1 MDFKQLR
8 SFVAVA
14 DCGSFTRAA
23 GKLYISQPSV
33 SAHVRQ
39 LEDELGEQLFVRTT
53 KSLQITA
60 RGHELYEYAVH
71 VLAMED
77 RLLSRWAE
85 EETRICIGAS
95 TIPSAYLLPEL
106 LVAYRA
112 KQNDVTFDICQG
124 DSRSVLNGLLDGRY
138 ELGLVGM
145 ESADE
150 RLALTPFYRDTMVLI
165 TANNDYFAA
174 LHERGADASE
184 ILCSQPVLLRE
195 EGSGSRK
202 SAEEFLRAAGF
213 EPAQLSVTARLN
225 DQESVKNLVAGG
237 LGVAVTSEKAAED
250 GVKLGR
256 LLCFPLPGSAVREL
270 YLAQRRG
277 ERFRPQTEHFAEFVT
292 RFYRD
297 KQ

>member
-1 MDFKQLR
+1 MDLKQLR

-23 GKLYISQPSV
+23 EKLYISQPSV

-39 LEDELGEQLFVRTT
+39 LEEELNEQLFLRTT
-53 KSLQITA
+53 KSLAITA
-60 RGHELYEYAVH
+60 RGRELYEYAVH
-71 VLAMED
+71 VLGMQE

-106 LVAYRA
+106 LVGYRA
-112 KQNDVTFDICQG
+112 KQPDVTFEICQS
-124 DSRSVLNGLLDGRY
+124 DSRGVLNGLLDGRF
-138 ELGLVGM
+138 ELGFVGM

-165 TANNDYFAA
+165 TPNNEHFAGLRA
-174 LHERGADASE
+174 RGADPAE

-202 SAEEFLRAAGF
+202 YTDDFLRAAGV
-213 EPAQLSVTARLN
+213 EMAQLSVTARLN

-250 GVKLGR
+250 ACTAGKLIA
-256 LLCFPLPGSAVREL
+256 FPLPGSAAREL
-270 YLAQRRG
+270 YLARRRG
-277 ERFRPQTEHFAEFVT
+277 ERCRPQTAHFAEFVT
-292 RFYRD
+292 QFYRE
-297 KQ
+297 K